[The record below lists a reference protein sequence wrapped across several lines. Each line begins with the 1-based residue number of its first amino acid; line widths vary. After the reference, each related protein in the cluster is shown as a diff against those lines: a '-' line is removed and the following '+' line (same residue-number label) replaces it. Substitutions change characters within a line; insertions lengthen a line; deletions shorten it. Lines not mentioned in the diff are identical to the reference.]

1 MKKNKTIRGL
11 TIDRPPRLG
20 APPQPSLGG
29 HKDTDGAGRDAPSS
43 PLQLK
48 RVSAEI
54 APSPERLGVL
64 PPSTSE
70 IVPYRAPSE
79 APVSAVGG
87 SSSASVDNDRPNFDT
102 GRDLKPRKVKVRMG
116 PGHPDF
122 HSSIASVVKNLPC
135 FSSYLSASKK
145 VYRRVQEHDSGI
157 QMTDLSGG
165 SCGDRAVRQAAVPVS
180 SGTLLKNRRE
190 SAQSGSRSFNS
201 TIISKCS
208 SSAAVQLH

>member
-1 MKKNKTIRGL
+1 MKKIK
-11 TIDRPPRLG
+11 RPYHRPATDPG
-20 APPQPSLGG
+20 STPQPSLGG
-29 HKDTDGAGRDAPSS
+29 HNDTDGAGRDAPSS

-87 SSSASVDNDRPNFDT
+87 SSSASVDNDQPNFDT
-102 GRDLKPRKVKVRMG
+102 GRDLKPRKVKVRIG

-122 HSSIASVVKNLPC
+122 HSSVASVVKNIP
-135 FSSYLSASKK
+135 F
-145 VYRRVQEHDSGI
+145 
-157 QMTDLSGG
+157 
-165 SCGDRAVRQAAVPVS
+165 
-180 SGTLLKNRRE
+180 
-190 SAQSGSRSFNS
+190 F
-201 TIISKCS
+201 
-208 SSAAVQLH
+208 LHI